1 VSIILYIEE
10 SVMTHQEKRAWIMLV
25 VSVVGYAIYV
35 AVILSRADDGR
46 LASTPYA
53 GTLVWTVGGAI
64 AASMLLEIGIGIV
77 NPRASRVSDM
87 RDREIGRL
95 GDHIG
100 QAFVVIGAVSAML
113 MAMAQWH
120 WFWIAN
126 VIYLCFVLSAVIG
139 SLAKVIVYRRGVPQW

>member
-1 VSIILYIEE
+1 
-10 SVMTHQEKRAWIMLV
+10 MTHQEKRAWIMLV
-25 VSVVGYAIYV
+25 VSAIGYAVYV
-35 AVILSRADDGR
+35 TVVLSRVGDGR

-53 GTLVWTVGGAI
+53 GTLFWTIGGAI
-64 AASMLLEIGIGIV
+64 AASMVLEIGMGVV
-77 NPRASRVSDM
+77 NPRASRASDV

-95 GDHIG
+95 GDHVG

-126 VIYLCFVLSAVIG
+126 VIYLCFVLSAVVG